1 MGLPTSE
8 LQTIA
13 VDFEVMFAVK
23 VLLYAGMNARGKT
36 DLRIMENV
44 SLSEK
49 KDTPMKSYTHLI
61 RTCNFVR
68 WFCRMIMPYRS
79 ACVTKR
85 YLKQTID
92 RPGFESH

>member
-23 VLLYAGMNARGKT
+23 LYAGMNARGKT

-49 KDTPMKSYTHLI
+49 KI
-61 RTCNFVR
+61 RR
-68 WFCRMIMPYRS
+68 
-79 ACVTKR
+79 
-85 YLKQTID
+85 
-92 RPGFESH
+92 